1 MMLTS
6 FDGRCFLSFNVSFLF
21 ERLKMREGQREG
33 DRGSEM
39 GLCADTSEPD
49 AGLELMN
56 PEIVT

>member
-1 MMLTS
+1 MAVV
-6 FDGRCFLSFNVSFLF
+6 FFLSMFHFFF

-49 AGLELMN
+49 VGLELVN
-56 PEIVT
+56 PEIMT